1 MSRQTPTLMSEMAGQ
16 KAMPM
21 LACRGER
28 MLKSV
33 DLLDTGMMACSAN
46 QFDSCSNPDG
56 VINLGTSENRLVFDL
71 LRERLDGYNVKWED
85 YMFTYNDFQGIP
97 ELREAVAGFL
107 TDCAKSLTPIDPKKI
122 VVMNGG
128 GICMEALS
136 FAICDPGDAVM
147 VASPY
152 YGGIENDNTMRPEAK
167 VIRVHFYSKLEPG
180 QTEPFEITISKFESV
195 YQEQTQKG
203 VKIRAVCFMNPNNPL
218 GDVYPKQFVLDML
231 QFCHRHSLHLIM
243 NEVYMN
249 TIFKEGAD
257 FQSFLSFKPEEI
269 PDPQR
274 VHFVWAVSK
283 DLSMS
288 GMRFGVIHTQNES
301 IISCINSFT
310 YFQTLSAYIQKVM
323 ACLLS
328 DRDWLNN
335 VYFPTNHKRL
345 REAHKVTTDTLDEM
359 GVPYLNRPS
368 GLFVYAN
375 FQKFLPSLTKED
387 EMALFYRFIDDGVYI
402 APSLAFFA
410 DERGWFRIIFSR
422 PFNEVKTAMGR
433 LKKSCNALLEENKK
447 LSSATAVS
455 DESKGA
461 GPSDSAQGMSLEG
474 LLSQLKTEISS
485 SDWLEKNTADKW
497 KTENPELYKE
507 YKANMK

>member
-1 MSRQTPTLMSEMAGQ
+1 MAGSVPPEMSTLG
-16 KAMPM
+16 K
-21 LACRGER
+21 RGDR
-28 MLKSV
+28 ILNTSF
-33 DLLDTGMMACSAN
+33 LLTEGFRKCSAN
-46 QFDSCSNPDG
+46 LYHAETNPNG

-71 LRERLDGYNVKWED
+71 LKEKLNGHNVKWED
-85 YMFTYNDFQGIP
+85 YMFTYDDFKGIP

-107 TDCAKSLTPIDPKKI
+107 TERAKSPTPIDPKKI

-128 GICMEALS
+128 GMCMEALS

-152 YGGIENDNTMRPEAK
+152 YGGIQFDNEMRPEAK

-180 QTEPFEITISKFESV
+180 QTEPFEITASKFESV

-203 VKIRAVCFMNPNNPL
+203 MKIRAVFFVNPNNPL
-218 GDVYPKQFVLDML
+218 GDVYPKQLVLDML

-249 TIFKEGAD
+249 TIFKEGAN
-257 FQSFLSFKPEEI
+257 FQSFLGLKPEEI

-274 VHFVWAVSK
+274 VHFVWAASK

-301 IISCINSFT
+301 IIAFIRNFT
-310 YFQTLSAYIQKVM
+310 YFQTLPTYIQKVM

-345 REAHKVTTDTLDEM
+345 REAHKVTTDTLDAM

-368 GLFVYAN
+368 GLYVYAN
-375 FQKFLPSLTKED
+375 FKKFMPSLTKED
-387 EMALFYRFIDDGVYI
+387 EMALFYRFINDGVYI

-422 PFNEVKTAMGR
+422 PFDEVKIAMGR
-433 LKKSCNALLEENKK
+433 LAKSCKALLEENKK
-447 LSSATAVS
+447 LSS
-455 DESKGA
+455 K
-461 GPSDSAQGMSLEG
+461 L
-474 LLSQLKTEISS
+474 
-485 SDWLEKNTADKW
+485 
-497 KTENPELYKE
+497 
-507 YKANMK
+507 